1 MFEQMIEF
9 SINHPLLVS
18 AFVILLVL
26 VIFNETRGATTGVGT
41 TEAVR
46 LMNKDEAI
54 ALDIRDR
61 KDFGLGHITG
71 AINIPMVNLDS
82 RIHELEKYKN
92 KKILVVCKMG
102 NTATMAVAKLQKAG
116 FANALRLKGGMMQW
130 QTDSMPVVKK

>member
-1 MFEQMIEF
+1 MFEQIIEF

-18 AFVILLVL
+18 AFVILLLL
-26 VIFNETRGATTGVGT
+26 VIFNETRGATTGVT
-41 TEAVR
+41 TAEAVR
-46 LMNKDEAI
+46 LMNKDEAV

-82 RIHELEKYKN
+82 RMHELDKHKD

-116 FANALRLKGGMMQW
+116 FANAMRLKGGMMQW

>member
-18 AFVILLVL
+18 AFVILLLL

-41 TEAVR
+41 AEAVR

-71 AINIPMVNLDS
+71 AINIPMVNLDT
-82 RIHELEKYKN
+82 RMHELEKHKD